1 MPIAEQVSLQ
11 STALAVLSELKT
23 ILSAVEEKQTD
34 ALTDEICL
42 ANLVYLAG
50 AGRSRLMLCA
60 FAMRLMHLGL
70 TVHMVGEVTA
80 PAIGKNDLLIVAS
93 GSGET
98 ASMKNVVQKAKEAG
112 ARVALLTAS
121 PSSALANDAH
131 LRVILPAN
139 GAGSS
144 VQIGASAF
152 EQSLLLLGD
161 TLIVLL
167 ADKLHIADPQAF
179 MRSRHANWE

>member
-1 MPIAEQVSLQ
+1 MPAAEQASFQ
-11 STALAVLSELKT
+11 STLLTVLSELKT
-23 ILSAVEEKQTD
+23 ILSAVEEKQAD
-34 ALTDEICL
+34 ALAEEIRL
-42 ANLVYLAG
+42 ANRVYLAG

-70 TVHMVGEVTA
+70 TVLVVGEVTA

-98 ASMKNVVQKAKEAG
+98 VSMRNVAQKAKAAG

-121 PSSALANDAH
+121 PSSALARDAH
-131 LRVILPAN
+131 LRVVLPAN
-139 GAGSS
+139 TSGPS

-161 TLIVLL
+161 ALIVLL
-167 ADKLHIADPQAF
+167 ADKLHIADPQSF